1 MLGCVCGD
9 KEGVTV
15 VHLLVWYMCTGVC
28 GGVSLHVRIVMH
40 DLCCSL
46 EASLCVCTGPKMET
60 IGDFW
65 QMVWEHKS
73 TVIVMLTKLD
83 EKGRVSYTTGHL
95 WTTGSSVCVGGGE
108 SK

>member
-1 MLGCVCGD
+1 
-9 KEGVTV
+9 
-15 VHLLVWYMCTGVC
+15 
-28 GGVSLHVRIVMH
+28 
-40 DLCCSL
+40 
-46 EASLCVCTGPKMET
+46 MET

-95 WTTGSSVCVGGGE
+95 WTTGSSVWGVWGVCVCVWNHSEGKSYQATSGSLLGVVQIAHSTIQLHE
-108 SK
+108 LY